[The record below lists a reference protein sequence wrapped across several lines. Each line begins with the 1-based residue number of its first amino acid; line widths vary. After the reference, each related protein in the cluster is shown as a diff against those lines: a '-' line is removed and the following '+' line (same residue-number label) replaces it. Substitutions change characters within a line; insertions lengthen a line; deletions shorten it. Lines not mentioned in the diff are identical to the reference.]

1 MKKEEITLN
10 NENIEK
16 KDNSKTFTQEE
27 VNEMLKEKEKEVKK
41 AEAESL
47 KKAKE
52 NKKYTVCIPLSEL
65 NPQDK
70 KVTVGINDKYATIER
85 GVETEVEAPVYEQLK
100 NAGLI

>member
-52 NKKYTVCIPLSEL
+52 NKKYTKIEIDEIIK
-65 NPQDK
+65 NYMK
-70 KVTVGINDKYATIER
+70 GKVN
-85 GVETEVEAPVYEQLK
+85 
-100 NAGLI
+100 